1 MKTVKKKTADELCR
15 VVRKFWKTSD
25 EDILAKKHEILRQ
38 LAEECYGDKNKWGV
52 FEDLSNSAFS
62 SYDFKPKATNQ
73 FFYDLLAMF
82 DIEVAEAEA
91 EE

>member
-15 VVRKFWKTSD
+15 VVRKFWKTGD
-25 EDILAKKHEILRQ
+25 EDILAKKHEILYQ
-38 LAEECYGDKNKWGV
+38 LAEECYGDKNKWSI
-52 FEDLSNSAFS
+52 FENLSNSAFS
-62 SYDFKPKATNQ
+62 SYDFKAKATNQ

-82 DIEVAEAEA
+82 DIDVVEAEA

>member
-15 VVRKFWKTSD
+15 VVRKFWKTGD
-25 EDILAKKHEILRQ
+25 EDILAKKHEILCQ
-38 LAEECYGDKNKWGV
+38 LSKECYGDTNKWSI
-52 FEDLSNSAFS
+52 FNDLSNSAFS
-62 SYDFKPKATNQ
+62 SYGFKPKATNQ

-82 DIEVAEAEA
+82 DIDVVEAEA

>member
-15 VVRKFWKTSD
+15 VVRKFWKTGD
-25 EDILAKKHEILRQ
+25 GDILAKKHEILYQ
-38 LAEECYGDKNKWGV
+38 LAEECYGNKNKWSV

-62 SYDFKPKATNQ
+62 SCDFKPKATNQ

>member
-15 VVRKFWKTSD
+15 VVRKFWKTGD

>member
-15 VVRKFWKTSD
+15 VVRKFWKTGD
-25 EDILAKKHEILRQ
+25 EDILAKKHEILYQ

-52 FEDLSNSAFS
+52 FEDLSSSAFS

>member
-1 MKTVKKKTADELCR
+1 MRTVKKKTADELCR
-15 VVRKFWKTSD
+15 VVRKFWKTGD
-25 EDILAKKHEILRQ
+25 EDILAKKHEILCQ
-38 LAEECYGDKNKWGV
+38 LAEECYGNTNKWSI
-52 FEDLSNSAFS
+52 FNDLSNSAFS

-82 DIEVAEAEA
+82 DIDVVEAEA